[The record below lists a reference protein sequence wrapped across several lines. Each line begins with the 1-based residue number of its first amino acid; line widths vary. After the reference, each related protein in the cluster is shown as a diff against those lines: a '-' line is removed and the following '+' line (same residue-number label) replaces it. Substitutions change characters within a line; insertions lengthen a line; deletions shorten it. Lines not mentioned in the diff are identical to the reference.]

1 MKEGTLEMSRK
12 IAMITHLPEHQE
24 CTSCHCFSQNGYILR
39 DSNMARFVCEECY
52 EEIGNEDYSLAS
64 KIVEVRKN
72 VIDQLVPDG
81 KKPGF
86 HAGYLM
92 GKKDTTSAG
101 YRIVVEKLIDSVQS
115 GKGTVNFFIN
125 EEVMML
131 RKIFRSEGLAIVGLY
146 RTSPSGSPDFNLLDN
161 KTLDDML
168 LDIVY
173 MIIGG
178 NSEIQIAV
186 KDKCSQ
192 ADEIGV
198 ILA

>member
-1 MKEGTLEMSRK
+1 
-12 IAMITHLPEHQE
+12 MITRLPEHQE

-39 DSNMARFVCEECY
+39 DSSMARFVCEDCY
-52 EEIGNEDYSLAS
+52 ETSGSRDYPLAA
-64 KIVEVRKN
+64 KVVEVGKN
-72 VIDQLVPDG
+72 AIDQIAPEG

-92 GKKDTTSAG
+92 GKKEVTDAG
-101 YRIVVEKLIDSVQS
+101 YKIVVEKWVDSVQT
-115 GKGTVNFFIN
+115 GKGTANFFN
-125 EEVMML
+125 KDDVMNL
-131 RKIFRSEGLAIVGLY
+131 RKISRAGGISIVGLY

-168 LDIVY
+168 MDIIY

-186 KDKCSQ
+186 KDKHSQ
-192 ADEIGV
+192 LDVIGV
-198 ILA
+198 IFT

>member
-1 MKEGTLEMSRK
+1 MSRK
-12 IAMITHLPEHQE
+12 IAMITWLPEHQE

-39 DSNMARFVCEECY
+39 DSSMARFVCEDCY
-52 EEIGNEDYSLAS
+52 ETTFSRDYPLAA
-64 KIVEVRKN
+64 KVVELWKN
-72 VIDQLVPDG
+72 AIDQIAPEG

-92 GKKDTTSAG
+92 GKKEVTDAG
-101 YRIVVEKLIDSVQS
+101 YKIIVEKLIDSVQT
-115 GKGTVNFFIN
+115 GKGTANFFTKDD
-125 EEVMML
+125 VMNL
-131 RKIFRSEGLAIVGLY
+131 RKISRAEGVSIVGLY

-168 LDIVY
+168 LDIIY

-186 KDKCSQ
+186 KDRHSQ
-192 ADEIGV
+192 LDEIGV
-198 ILA
+198 ILT

>member
-1 MKEGTLEMSRK
+1 MSRK
-12 IAMITHLPEHQE
+12 IAMITRLPEHQE

-39 DSNMARFVCEECY
+39 DSSMARFVCEDCY
-52 EEIGNEDYSLAS
+52 ETSGSRDYPLAA
-64 KIVEVRKN
+64 KVVEVGKN
-72 VIDQLVPDG
+72 AIDQFAPEG

-92 GKKDTTSAG
+92 GKKEVTDVG
-101 YRIVVEKLIDSVQS
+101 YKIVVEKLVDSVQT
-115 GKGTVNFFIN
+115 GKGTANFFN
-125 EEVMML
+125 KDDVMNL
-131 RKIFRSEGLAIVGLY
+131 RKISRADSISIVGLY

-168 LDIVY
+168 MDIIY

-186 KDKCSQ
+186 KDKHSQ
-192 ADEIGV
+192 LDEIGV
-198 ILA
+198 ILT

>member
-1 MKEGTLEMSRK
+1 MSRK
-12 IAMITHLPEHQE
+12 IAMMTRLTEHQE

-39 DSNMARFVCEECY
+39 DSSMARFVCEDCY
-52 EEIGNEDYSLAS
+52 EKDRSGDYPLAI
-64 KIVEVRKN
+64 KIVEIRKGI
-72 VIDQLVPDG
+72 VDQLAPEG

-92 GKKDTTSAG
+92 GKRQNSNAG
-101 YRIVVEKLIDSVQS
+101 YRIVVEKFVDSIQT
-115 GKGTVNFFIN
+115 GKGTANFFTK
-125 EEVMML
+125 EDVMGL
-131 RKIFRSEGLAIVGLY
+131 RKISKTEGLAIVGLF
-146 RTSPSGSPDFNLLDN
+146 RTSPSGAPDFNLLDN

-168 LDIVY
+168 MDILY

-186 KDKCSQ
+186 KDKHSQ

>member
-1 MKEGTLEMSRK
+1 MSRK

-24 CTSCHCFSQNGYILR
+24 CTSCHCFAQNGYILR
-39 DSNMARFVCEECY
+39 DSSMARFVCEDCY
-52 EEIGNEDYSLAS
+52 EANRSGEYPLAA
-64 KIVEVRKN
+64 KIVETRKSI
-72 VIDQLVPDG
+72 VDQLVPEG

-92 GKKDTTSAG
+92 GKRENTDVG
-101 YRIVVEKLIDSVQS
+101 YRIVVEKLVDSIQT
-115 GKGTVNFFIN
+115 GKGTANFFTK
-125 EEVMML
+125 EDVMSL
-131 RKIFRSEGLAIVGLY
+131 RKISKTEGLAIVGLF
-146 RTSPSGSPDFNLLDN
+146 RTSPSGAPDFNLLDN

-168 LDIVY
+168 MDIIY

-186 KDKCSQ
+186 KDKHSQ

>member
-1 MKEGTLEMSRK
+1 MSRK
-12 IAMITHLPEHQE
+12 IAMITRLPEHQE

-39 DSNMARFVCEECY
+39 DSSMARFVCEDCY
-52 EEIGNEDYSLAS
+52 ETSGSRDYLLAA
-64 KIVEVRKN
+64 KVVEVGKN
-72 VIDQLVPDG
+72 TIDQLTSEG

-92 GKKDTTSAG
+92 GKKEVTDAG
-101 YRIVVEKLIDSVQS
+101 YKIVVEKLVDSVQT
-115 GKGTVNFFIN
+115 GKGTANFFN
-125 EEVMML
+125 KDDVMNL
-131 RKIFRSEGLAIVGLY
+131 RKISRADGISIVGLY

-168 LDIVY
+168 MDIIY

-186 KDKCSQ
+186 KDKHSQ
-192 ADEIGV
+192 LDEIGV
-198 ILA
+198 ILT